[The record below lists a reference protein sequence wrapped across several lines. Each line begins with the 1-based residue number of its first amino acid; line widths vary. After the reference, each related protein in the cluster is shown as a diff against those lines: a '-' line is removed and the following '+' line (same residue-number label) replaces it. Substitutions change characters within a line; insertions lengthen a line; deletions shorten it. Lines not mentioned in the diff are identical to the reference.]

1 MDKKLLSVYNGFSLY
16 KNENF
21 YTIEDDDKIHL
32 QGTKDFLLNDLR
44 EQRERSGKD
53 FLDVLN
59 HFIKEL
65 ELL

>member
-1 MDKKLLSVYNGFSLY
+1 MNKKLLNEYKGFSLY

-21 YTIEDDDKIHL
+21 YTIEDDYKIHL
-32 QGTKDFLLNDLR
+32 QGTKDFILKDLR

-59 HFIKEL
+59 YFIKEL